1 MRFKNTQ
8 GPLKVFVVAGTQT
21 VLFSLQI
28 DRLKIQN
35 KKLLGFSFERKDD
48 NGRVIKLNGSKRFQ
62 SLNGTAIQNLSL
74 VQTFFWKDYT
84 ADPGQTY
91 TYIIKAMLGTAN
103 NFSAG
108 YELNI
113 TINTEPLLQGIHSVF
128 FNYGVT
134 GSQAYSS
141 RFENKHVDD
150 LSPAKKKQAL
160 LMLGRELWQDG
171 LLGFIS
177 QANDNSYQL
186 VGMFYE
192 LQYSE
197 FLLALKKASQNGV
210 TIEIMYSAKPGQ
222 KIKNENAIAAAG
234 IGSFCSLRTKV
245 SQPHNK
251 FMILCK
257 NGIPLEVWTGS
268 TNITLQG
275 IFGQSNTGHWIK
287 DATIAEKYFQYWN
300 TIKTNPSVKESAV
313 VSEAIKADTDLVSLK
328 NGTHVFFSPRSSE
341 TLLTH
346 YANLIDSAQKMA
358 CMIIPFQIDQ
368 LFRDVYSKDKD
379 FLRYILF
386 EKAAEANSV
395 QSNDKDLM
403 ITAGAILQTP
413 VEQWVKEISS
423 KTNTG
428 AGILYVHNKFFLVDP
443 LEKNPVVVTGSANFS
458 KSSITIN
465 DENTLVIKGDRRV
478 ADIYLTEYSRMFEH
492 FWPRYLSTLPV
503 RSFSKPLDEGY
514 TWHEDYY
521 NPEKMGYKRKKVFN
535 SMKEA
540 VLRTS

>member
-35 KKLLGFSFERKDD
+35 KKLLGFSFERKDG
-48 NGRVIKLNGSKRFQ
+48 NGHVIKLNGSKRFQ

-287 DATIAEKYFQYWN
+287 DATTAEKYFQYWN